1 MNTPYT
7 TDPSAAYNQR
17 EDLRDLVKEI
27 DQHPSLRNWTG
38 SYLPRPLFV
47 EHRQILDFSDDVQC
61 LFEVITSLPQRLF
74 DGDLD
79 AYVAALGIDAR
90 RSRLIRSLGGI
101 KPPCYGRADM
111 YHDGTSFKL
120 LEMGIASEVGG
131 ADRAGEIPRALLENE
146 AFAGFAAEHGL
157 GSTHTGHEVA
167 ETLRAAGAG
176 ISAEPVVALLEGPGG
191 LANYASHWNTFR
203 DVMRGF
209 GLDFHVAEIGDV
221 VERGGK
227 LYLGD
232 TGIDVV
238 LRCFTVEEIIG
249 DEQGFTLVEPVLR
262 AHREGGTVLFTPL
275 ESNLFANKGALALL
289 SDPRHRA
296 SFHADELAVVD
307 RVLPWTRSL
316 KGASSLDDDELVGY
330 AREHRDE
337 LILKPNGYYG
347 GVGVVAGWSVD
358 DDAWWRALKDGV
370 TDGCIVQQRVVP
382 RSEPVVDPVTG
393 AEEPWQAA
401 WGLFYTPRGYAGAY
415 ARAVPAF
422 ESPVIGV
429 TAYKN
434 TRTAGVFHYGED

>member
-1 MNTPYT
+1 MNTTSTP
-7 TDPSAAYNQR
+7 DPSIAFNQR
-17 EDLRDLVKEI
+17 EDLRDLTGKI
-27 DQHPSLRNWTG
+27 DRHPSLRNWTG
-38 SYLPRPLFV
+38 SYLARPLFV
-47 EHRQILDFSDDVQC
+47 GHREILRFSDDVQC
-61 LFEVITSLPQRLF
+61 LFEVITSLPKRLF

-79 AYVAALGIDAR
+79 AYVDALGIDPG
-90 RSRLIRSLGGI
+90 RSRLIRSLGGV

-131 ADRAGEIPRALLENE
+131 ADRAGEIPRALLEH
-146 AFAGFAAEHGL
+146 AGFAGFAQEHGL
-157 GSTHTGHEVA
+157 GYTHTGREVA
-167 ETLRAAGAG
+167 ETLREAGAA
-176 ISAEPVVALLEGPGG
+176 ISTEPVVALLEGPGG

-227 LYLGD
+227 LHLGD
-232 TGIDVV
+232 TAIDVV
-238 LRCFTVEEIIG
+238 LRCFTVEEIIA
-249 DEQGFTLVEPVLR
+249 DEQGFALVEPVLR

-275 ESNLFANKGALALL
+275 ESNLFANKGALGLL
-289 SDPRHRA
+289 SDSRHR
-296 SFHADELAVVD
+296 SKFSTDELEVMD
-307 RVLPWTRSL
+307 RVLPWTRTLRSAADL
-316 KGASSLDDDELVGY
+316 DDELVGY
-330 AREHRDE
+330 ARDHRSE

-347 GVGVVAGWSVD
+347 GIGVVAGWSVD
-358 DDAWWRALKDGV
+358 DDTWWKALKDGV
-370 TDGCIVQQRVVP
+370 ADGCVVQRRVVP
-382 RSEPVVDPVTG
+382 RSERVVDPATG